1 MERIWTRRLRWRL
14 RGAWLAPL
22 LVVLTAADAVLLTRL
37 PLAGEGPDLVGGL
50 LLAAFL
56 NLVAVAA
63 LAPLL
68 GLALR
73 RMRPDLPRI
82 VARDRAGAALV
93 VLVAVG
99 LLAGGL
105 AHRDTVLRNRE
116 AMAEALA
123 RGRAWIGA
131 RAPAEFRRHVA
142 LADVVAIVE
151 GRIYRVCVNR
161 PTDADRAWCA
171 VVPTDVPYPRGIR
184 YAGAE
189 PNARFNAGR
198 W

>member
-1 MERIWTRRLRWRL
+1 MERLWTRRLRWRL

-22 LVVLTAADAVLLTRL
+22 LVVLTVADAVLLARL
-37 PLAGEGPDLVGGL
+37 PPAGAGADLVGGL

-68 GLALR
+68 AVALR
-73 RMRPDLPRI
+73 RWRPDLPRVI
-82 VARDRAGAALV
+82 ARDRAGAALV
-93 VLVAVG
+93 VLVTAG
-99 LLAGGL
+99 LAAGGL
-105 AHRDTVLRNRE
+105 AHRDTLARNRA

-123 RGRAWIGA
+123 RGQAWIGA

-151 GRIYRVCVNR
+151 GRVFRVCVPR
-161 PTDADRAWCA
+161 PTDAARAWCA

-189 PNARFNAGR
+189 PNARFAAGR